1 MASANQGVQRRR
13 KPKYSFRGNT
23 IQLMRLYPKATR
35 SDEGM
40 ASVARV
46 YADVNENKPQ
56 EYWDYEN
63 YSIEWRY
70 VCILHRLVY
79 GEMVYEGRVY
89 SDVGVKTSMKS
100 SKRWVEVSTVRSL
113 KGLIQNL
120 MSFALLRY

>member
-1 MASANQGVQRRR
+1 MPRAKQGVQQKR

-40 ASVARV
+40 SSVARV

-70 VCILHRLVY
+70 V
-79 GEMVYEGRVY
+79 
-89 SDVGVKTSMKS
+89 DVFIV
-100 SKRWVEVSTVRSL
+100 L
-113 KGLIQNL
+113 
-120 MSFALLRY
+120 